1 MNCRCIKYLIYYKEY
16 IGSITTLML
25 CYVESFKSFWCQ
37 FSIFLMVHGIFS
49 CINLYRII
57 EDVNKWVRGLYLQ
70 MIPWKLSHQK
80 LVWFYSMILNVMLI
94 LQHRIAVWKTHYS
107 YAIIEVKMMYYMYF
121 RLSSEYIWG
130 EVSWVSL

>member
-37 FSIFLMVHGIFS
+37 FSIFLMVHGRFS

-70 MIPWKLSHQK
+70 MIP
-80 LVWFYSMILNVMLI
+80 
-94 LQHRIAVWKTHYS
+94 
-107 YAIIEVKMMYYMYF
+107 
-121 RLSSEYIWG
+121 
-130 EVSWVSL
+130 